1 MEMVAIRKKLG
12 RFCMVRIDDLNPT
25 DKKSTLSY
33 FYVLLCKDCSLYAG
47 YTTDLKRREEE
58 HNSGEGAKYTR
69 PKSRRPL
76 RMIYAE
82 AHQTRSEATKAEA
95 AFKKLTR
102 PNKEKYLK
110 ENGVHFPLS
119 KIKDCV
125 MKERGENE

>member
-1 MEMVAIRKKLG
+1 MAKTE
-12 RFCMVRIDDLNPT
+12 
-25 DKKSTLSY
+25 KKSKTSY
-33 FYVLLCKDCSLYAG
+33 FYVLYCKDRSLYAG

-58 HNSGEGAKYTR
+58 HNSGKGAKYTR

-76 RMIYAE
+76 KMIYAE
-82 AHQTRSEATKAEA
+82 SHPSRSEATKAEA

-110 ENGVHFPLS
+110 ENGVLFPLT
-119 KIKDCV
+119 KTAGCV

>member
-1 MEMVAIRKKLG
+1 MVQTEEK
-12 RFCMVRIDDLNPT
+12 DN
-25 DKKSTLSY
+25 LSY
-33 FYVLLCKDCSLYAG
+33 FYVLYCKDRSLYAG

-58 HNSGEGAKYTR
+58 HNSGNGAKYTR

-76 RMIYAE
+76 KMIYAE
-82 AHQTRSEATKAEA
+82 SYQTRSAATKAEA

-102 PNKEKYLK
+102 PKKEKYLK

-119 KIKDCV
+119 KIKNCL